1 MRPAFEPIVIARK
14 PSEGNTVRNV
24 LAHGVGGINIDGT
37 RFAGDRWPT
46 NVAFDPGQADALDVL
61 TGTWQGESL
70 SRKFPIFRF
79 EHKPDARERPRAF
92 GVSHST
98 VKPLGLMRWLV
109 TLLTPAGGVVLE
121 PFTGS
126 GATVEAAIAAGFGV
140 VAVEKDPSYVP
151 LIRSRLER

>member
-1 MRPAFEPIVIARK
+1 MRPAFEPIIIARK
-14 PSEGNTVRNV
+14 PPAGTVVHNV
-24 LAHGVGGINIDGT
+24 LEHGVGGLNINGG
-37 RFAGDRWPT
+37 RFADDRWPT

-61 TGTWQGESL
+61 TGTWQSESL

-79 EHKPDARERPRAF
+79 EHKPSSTERPRAF

-126 GATVEAAIAAGFGV
+126 GATVEAAVAAGFGA

-151 LIRSRLER
+151 LVRSRLER